1 MTKIRINILLPVIV
15 VMIVG
20 LGGCIKNDIPY
31 PYTPVNFT
39 SFIVDGQIKPSRID
53 STNYEVTV
61 YIAETTNPYA
71 VRVTDYSVS
80 SGGKLLGNPFENPID
95 LSSALHVTLSLYQD
109 FEWTISS
116 QQDIERYFTIQGQ
129 IGDSRID
136 PAAHTVVVSVPDNY
150 DISSLTVLSAKLGPE
165 GASMS
170 PSLLP
175 GVYDFTSPVNV
186 DVTAFGH
193 TERWTITVNL
203 EKALV
208 ITSAVDAWTRV
219 CWVYGQ
225 AQEGHDNGVEYR
237 IKGEDGWTRCPAS
250 DISHNGGA
258 FKARIIHLQPLTT
271 YEVRTYSDD
280 YFSPVSEV
288 TTGQDIQV
296 PNTTLDH
303 WWLDGKVWNPWTEGE
318 EQYWDTGNKGAT
330 TLGQSNSVPT
340 DDTSTGEGK
349 AAMLQTRFVG
359 IAGIGKLA
367 AGNIF
372 VGKYVRTDGTNGV
385 LAFGRPF
392 TDRPTKLTG
401 YYKYTGGLI
410 SNTSSEMAALK
421 GQPDTC
427 IVYAALIDCDEPFEI
442 RTNPKNRQL
451 LDPDGS
457 YIVAYGKMQTA
468 ESSTEYQRFE
478 FELDYKSTSRVPKY
492 IIITASASK
501 YGDYFTGCNGAVMYV
516 DDLQLQYDY

>member
-1 MTKIRINILLPVIV
+1 MRKINRFRFFLIPLLTLL
-15 VMIVG
+15 
-20 LGGCIKNDIPY
+20 LGSCIKNDIPY
-31 PYTPVNFT
+31 PFTQINFS
-39 SFIVDGQIKPSRID
+39 SFTVEGQVKPSQID
-53 STNYEVTV
+53 SVSMVVTAF
-61 YIAETTNPYA
+61 IGETIDPYA
-71 VRVTDYSVS
+71 VRVTEYTIS
-80 SGGKLLGNPFENPID
+80 SGGHLEGDPFSVPVN
-95 LSSALHVTLSLYQD
+95 LSEGFHVTLSLYQD
-109 FEWTISS
+109 FDWTIIAH
-116 QQDIERYFTIQGQ
+116 QDIQRYFTIQGQ
-129 IGDSRID
+129 IGDTRID
-136 PAAHTVVVSVPDNY
+136 PSTRTVEVDVPDTF
-150 DISSLTVLSAKLGPE
+150 DPADLTVLSAKLGPE
-165 GASMS
+165 GAEMS
-170 PSLLP
+170 PALSP
-175 GVYDFTSPVNV
+175 GKYDFSSPMEVN
-186 DVTAFGH
+186 VTAFGR
-193 TERWTITVNL
+193 TEKWTIKVNL
-203 EKALV
+203 EKSMV
-208 ITSAVDAWTRV
+208 ITSSIDAWTRV

-225 AQEGHDNGVEYR
+225 AQEGKNNGVEYR
-237 IKGEDGWTRCPAS
+237 IKGQDTWSRCPEG
-250 DISHNGGA
+250 DITHEGGA
-258 FKARIIHLQPLTT
+258 FVARLIHLQPLTT
-271 YEVRTYSDD
+271 YETRTYSDE
-280 YFSPVSEV
+280 YYSPVSEF

-303 WWLDGKVWNPWTEGE
+303 WWLDGKVWNPWTEGG

-349 AAMLQTRFVG
+349 AAMLQTKFVG

-392 TDRPTKLTG
+392 TDRPTKVTG
-401 YYKYTGGLI
+401 YFKYTGGLI
-410 SNTSSEMAALK
+410 SHSSAEMSALK
-421 GQPDTC
+421 GRPDTC
-427 IVYAALIDCDEPFEI
+427 IVYAALIDTDEPFEI

-468 ESSTEYQRFE
+468 ESSSEYQRFE

-501 YGDYFTGCNGAVMYV
+501 YGDYFTGCNGAVMYI